1 MTFAAALPIGELVH
15 PSSPAPRPQRRRLTA
30 ARYELSPLDPE
41 RDVEDLYDVGHRDPG
56 AEVLWTYMAYGPFE
70 TPDHMRDWM
79 RAYVVSDDPLFF
91 TVVERATGRR
101 VGMCSFMSIV
111 PEMRRLEIGH
121 IWYAPHLQ
129 GTGISSEVA
138 WMLLGEAFEVLGYR
152 RVEWKCNAL
161 NERSRRAALKLG
173 FRFEG
178 LFQQHMIVKGRN
190 RDSAWFAMLDHE
202 WMAAKAALE
211 ARMRVGGGR
220 LPPSHEA
227 SADRRSPGGGS

>member
-1 MTFAAALPIGELVH
+1 MTFTAVLPIGDLVH
-15 PSSPAPRPQRRRLTA
+15 PSTPAARPERRVLSA

-41 RDVEDLYDVGHRDPG
+41 RDVDDLYDVGHHGPG
-56 AEVLWTYMAYGPFE
+56 SDALWTYMAYGPFE
-70 TPDHMRDWM
+70 SRDHMRDWM
-79 RAYVVSDDPLFF
+79 RTCAASVDPLFF
-91 TVVERATGRR
+91 AVIERGTRRR

-138 WMLLGEAFEVLGYR
+138 WMLLAEAFEVLGYR

-178 LFQQHMIVKGRN
+178 IFRQHMVVKGRN
-190 RDSAWFAMLDHE
+190 RDSAWFSMLDYE

-211 ARMRVGGGR
+211 ARIRTSQ
-220 LPPSHEA
+220 P
-227 SADRRSPGGGS
+227 